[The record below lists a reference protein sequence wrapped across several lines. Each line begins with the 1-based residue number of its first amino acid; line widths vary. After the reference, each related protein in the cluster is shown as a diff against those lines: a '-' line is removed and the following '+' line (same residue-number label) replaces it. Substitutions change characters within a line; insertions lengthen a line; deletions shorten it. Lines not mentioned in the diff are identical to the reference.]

1 MKIKSLFHSDTERS
15 VLVKKNII
23 GSFGL
28 KGINVLISL
37 FLVPLT
43 IGYVTNQVY
52 GIWITI
58 SSIIG
63 WIALFD
69 IGMGNGLRNKIT
81 ENIAKGDYTI
91 TQKYISTTYFCLLLI
106 FIPLSVMLGF
116 ICKYI
121 DWSSLLN
128 IPKNYSH
135 DVISTIQLVVVFFCI
150 TIILK
155 IQNTVLTALQLS
167 ALASLFDT
175 IGQIL
180 VLITILA
187 VRCMTNGSLEKLA
200 LILNI
205 CPIIVYVVSFFW
217 IYKYK
222 YPQLKPSISSVH
234 LSLSRDIL
242 LLGAQFFVVQLSC
255 LFIYGATNV
264 LISNV
269 SSPEYVTE
277 YNVVYKYLSLPLM
290 VFSILVGP
298 LWSAYTDAYVK
309 QDYIWM
315 RNVYNKMFK
324 ILLCCIVGLCI
335 LILFYPLA
343 FKLWL
348 GNKVIIHFSMIV
360 CVSIYVLTTI
370 WNTLNSSIINGIGKI
385 KIQLYIGVLGSLC
398 TILLGYFLGHIYG
411 AVGVVSA
418 VNLFNFIPMLIL
430 TIQVKKILKN
440 RASGL
445 WNK

>member
-1 MKIKSLFHSDTERS
+1 MGIKSLFRSETERS

-23 GSFGL
+23 GSLGL

-81 ENIAKGDYTI
+81 ENIAKGNYEI

-106 FIPLSVMLGF
+106 FIPLSVIFGI

-121 DWSSLLN
+121 NWSSLLN
-128 IPKNYSH
+128 IPQNYSN
-135 DVISTIQLVVVFFCI
+135 DVVSTVQLVAIFFCI

-180 VLITILA
+180 VLITILF
-187 VRCMTNGSLEKLA
+187 VRTLTNGSLEKLA

-205 CPIIVYVVSFFW
+205 CPIIVYVMSFFW

-234 LSLSRDIL
+234 LSLSKDIL
-242 LLGAQFFVVQLSC
+242 VLGAQFFVVQISC
-255 LFIYGATNV
+255 LLIYGVTNV

-290 VFSILVGP
+290 AFSILVGP

-309 QDYIWM
+309 KDYVWM

-324 ILLCCIVGLCI
+324 LLLCCIVGLSLLMI
-335 LILFYPLA
+335 FYPFA

-348 GNKVIIHFSMIV
+348 GNKVNIHLSMVI
-360 CVSIYVLTTI
+360 CVSIYVFTTM

-385 KIQLYIGVLGSLC
+385 KIQLYIGILGSLC
-398 TILLGYFLGHIYG
+398 TIILGYLFGKKFG
-411 AVGVVSA
+411 AVGVVYA
-418 VNLFNFIPMLIL
+418 VNLFNFIPVVIL
-430 TIQVKKILKN
+430 TIQVKKILKDN
-440 RASGL
+440 ASGL

>member
-1 MKIKSLFHSDTERS
+1 MEIKSLFHSETERS

-43 IGYVTNQVY
+43 IGYVTNQIY

-58 SSIIG
+58 SSIIS

-81 ENIAKGDYTI
+81 ENIAKGDYEI

-106 FIPLSVMLGF
+106 FIPLSVILGL

-128 IPKNYSH
+128 IPKNYSY
-135 DVISTIQLVVVFFCI
+135 DVISTIQLVVFFFCI

-167 ALASLFDT
+167 AFASLFDT

-180 VLITILA
+180 VLITILV
-187 VRCMTNGSLEKLA
+187 VRYMTNGSLEKLA
-200 LILNI
+200 LILNV

-242 LLGAQFFVVQLSC
+242 VLGAQFFVVQLSC

-309 QDYIWM
+309 KDYVWM

-324 ILLCCIVGLCI
+324 ILLCCIVGLSLLMI
-335 LILFYPLA
+335 FYPFA

-348 GNKVIIHFSMIV
+348 GNKVNVHLSMII
-360 CVSIYVLTTI
+360 CVSIYVFTTM
-370 WNTLNSSIINGIGKI
+370 WNMLNSSIINGIGKI
-385 KIQLYIGVLGSLC
+385 KIQLYIGILGSLC
-398 TILLGYFLGHIYG
+398 TIILGYLFGKKFG
-411 AVGVVSA
+411 AVGVIYA
-418 VNLFNFIPMLIL
+418 VNLFNFIPMVVL
-430 TIQVKKILKN
+430 TIQVKKILKAN
-440 RASGL
+440 ASGL
-445 WNK
+445 WNR